1 SAAFRGQRHCR
12 RQYRAGQHH
21 WQQLRV
27 STHPRGSHR
36 ILGTRSSSPL
46 PSAGVRAL
54 APLAASG
61 ERDARAAPALVAA
74 PEAAAQVRVRAL
86 VRNLAQLLSPPW
98 VLAKVPVRVLVPL
111 PTRA

>member
-1 SAAFRGQRHCR
+1 
-12 RQYRAGQHH
+12 RAGQHH

-27 STHPRGSHR
+27 STRPRGSHR

-61 ERDARAAPALVAA
+61 ERDARAAP
-74 PEAAAQVRVRAL
+74 EAAAQVRVRVRVRVRAL